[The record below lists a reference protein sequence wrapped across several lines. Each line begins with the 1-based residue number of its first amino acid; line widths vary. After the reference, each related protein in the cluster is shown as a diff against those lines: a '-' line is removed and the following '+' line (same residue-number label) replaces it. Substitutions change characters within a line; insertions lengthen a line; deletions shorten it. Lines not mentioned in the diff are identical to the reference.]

1 MRTQKLIIQLPQ
13 LEKYQNFEFG
23 RCPRVCCQG
32 QPVLPVGESDIPR
45 TNTLKL
51 FCPKCQDIYFPPL
64 ARHSSNL
71 IGKSKTNKKKRAF
84 PFFFFQQILTALIS
98 EEHFHICFSKCI
110 QNRYLKRRR
119 QVMFLA
125 YLDSK
130 FTKLQRI
137 TRNQK
142 TRKNNQLQRLVSKKA
157 NKQ

>member
-71 IGKSKTNKKKRAF
+71 IGKSKTNKKKNMHF
-84 PFFFFQQILTALIS
+84 HFFFFPTDLDGAYFGRTFPHMLFQMYPESVPQKATSSYVPRIFGFKIHKTS
-98 EEHFHICFSKCI
+98 TNYPKSK
-110 QNRYLKRRR
+110 
-119 QVMFLA
+119 
-125 YLDSK
+125 D
-130 FTKLQRI
+130 
-137 TRNQK
+137 
-142 TRKNNQLQRLVSKKA
+142 KK
-157 NKQ
+157 K